1 MGKNWLDPSGLSKL
15 GNKLRRRIDDARVAQ
30 RPVAFV
36 HDRKGIGLSGLGLRI
51 GRYEPIFN
59 NAEFSLP
66 EGLIDFIV
74 SNSDP
79 EISLAGIAE
88 LNHFEE
94 LQSVLTRSGFPT
106 RLDRSAILPV

>member
-1 MGKNWLDPSGLSKL
+1 MGKRWLEPSGLTELS
-15 GNKLRRRIDDARVAQ
+15 NELRRRIDDARVAQ

-36 HDRKGIGLSGLGLRI
+36 HDRQGIGLNGLGLRV

-74 SNSDP
+74 SSQDS

-88 LNHFEE
+88 LDQFEE